1 MTKKYVR
8 VGFTAAQKTE
18 LWERWRRGE
27 QMKSIGREL
36 GKRSSSIFS
45 HIRSTGGLTPRSRKR
60 SASALSLAEREDI
73 SRGLVAGRSIRMI
86 AHLLGRAASTVSRE
100 IARNGGVSR
109 YRAVA
114 AEKRAWKQALRPKP
128 CKLMLETKL
137 RKAVT
142 LKLNII
148 GHRSKLRVGSSATIL
163 TARRCTC
170 HMKHSIRP
178 YMCRR
183 AGL

>member
-8 VGFTAAQKTE
+8 IGFTAAQKTE

-45 HIRSTGGLTPRSRKR
+45 HIRSTGGFTPVARKR
-60 SASALSLAEREDI
+60 SRLALSLAEREDI
-73 SRGLVAGRSIRMI
+73 SRGLVTGRSVRMI
-86 AHLLGRAASTVSRE
+86 ACLLGRAASTVSRE
-100 IARNGGVSR
+100 IGLASWCWRQSC
-109 YRAVA
+109 A
-114 AEKRAWKQALRPKP
+114 
-128 CKLMLETKL
+128 KLLPL
-137 RKAVT
+137 S
-142 LKLNII
+142 LNTI

-178 YMCRR
+178 YMYKR